1 MNNFEID
8 DKVLNLLSVLF
19 QTKKCIIYVFG
30 NPYALPIIPNLKK
43 ASGLIQ
49 VYQDFIEFQKNA
61 GIQFLE
67 NTACKGKLPVN
78 IDLQ

>member
-1 MNNFEID
+1 MNNFEIHNE
-8 DKVLNLLSVLF
+8 VLELLSDLL

-30 NPYALPIIPNLKK
+30 NPYVLPIIPNLSK

-49 VYQDFIEFQKNA
+49 VYQDFEEFQKNA

-67 NTACKGKLPVN
+67 NKICIGTLSVN
-78 IDLQ
+78 IEFQ